1 MKIKMKYITRLSM
14 ALAGIMTLFSLTGC
28 EDTKSY
34 SELLKEETEAVN
46 WYLASNKIVTSVPED
61 SIFIE
66 GADTPFYRM
75 NGDGTVYMRVINPG
89 DKNKRPKKGDT
100 VFFRFMRK
108 NIKYLYEGM
117 TVEGEGN
124 ADNMNSALN
133 GTSLVYGNTV
143 LTSTTQYGEGLQVPL
158 GYLGYDCEVDLIV
171 KSTMGFT
178 SDVSNCIPYI
188 YNVRYFKAE
197 Y

>member
-1 MKIKMKYITRLSM
+1 
-14 ALAGIMTLFSLTGC
+14 
-28 EDTKSY
+28 
-34 SELLKEETEAVN
+34 
-46 WYLASNKIVTSVPED
+46 
-61 SIFIE
+61 
-66 GADTPFYRM
+66 
-75 NGDGTVYMRVINPG
+75 
-89 DKNKRPKKGDT
+89 
-100 VFFRFMRK
+100 
-108 NIKYLYEGM
+108 M

-143 LTSTTQYGEGLQVPL
+143 LTSTTTVRRRSAGASPR
-158 GYLGYDCEVDLIV
+158 YLGYDCEVDLIV
-171 KSTMGFT
+171 KSTIGFT